1 MELGTLIE
9 RIAQLALAAGI
20 VTVVLRIVNRASER
34 TGWAGIWVAVAGGV
48 AIWAESTAVAGIALG
63 VGAAAALL
71 LLVPR
76 ARRSGHRLVSA
87 IRSKRYEPWDHEA
100 ALLKLCHGDKT
111 QMERLIEF
119 EQRREPS
126 LSRAGAALAAATR
139 LRHDRR

>member
-1 MELGTLIE
+1 MDITTVIE

-20 VTVVLRIVNRASER
+20 VVVVLRTVNRVSDR

-48 AIWAESTAVAGIALG
+48 AIWAESPTVAGVALG
-63 VGAAAALL
+63 VGAVAAVF

-76 ARRSGHRLVSA
+76 AHRSGRSLMRA
-87 IRSKRYEPWDHEA
+87 IRSRTYEPWDHEA
-100 ALLKLCHGDKT
+100 ALLRLCHGDKA

-119 EQRREPS
+119 ELKHQPN

-139 LRHDRR
+139 LRHDRE